1 MLPPE
6 MRRLAGTV
14 IRVACRAEDMA
25 AALALLAMAALPV
38 LELLL
43 RSAFGT
49 GIPGN
54 AVYVAN
60 LTLWVGFLGAMV
72 ASREGS
78 HLTLSTGLERILGRR
93 GIPVAGLV
101 GAASAAVCAGLFWS
115 ALQFQIAG
123 LPAPSMIS
131 GWLPEWALFLVL
143 PLAFGILTLRACM
156 TRNGF
161 GPNWAALL
169 AVGVCA
175 LLGLTG
181 QAIAPWLA
189 ASCLA
194 MLLLTGLL
202 GAPVFVLIGG
212 AALILLY
219 AEDVPVASVTAEIY
233 RIVVSPAIATIPLFT
248 LTGFLLAE
256 GGTTARLVRLFSA
269 WFGWIPGGLTVAAVL
284 LCGVFSAFTGA
295 TGVTILA
302 LGGVLLPILL
312 RNGYPRRFSIG
323 LLTGTGA
330 IGLLFPPSLA
340 LIIYGV
346 VAGVPIPDLF
356 VAGVVPGSLMVAAAC
371 IYGVRT
377 GVRAG
382 VPRQRF
388 DLGEGAAAIWA
399 AKWEILLPAVAFMGI
414 FGGFCTLAEAAA
426 VTAVYALAIRL
437 VVCRDIDVRTDLPRV
452 LIRCAATVGG
462 IFVIL
467 GAAMGLTNYFID
479 AEIPDLAIR
488 MIQRFI
494 DRPFLFLLALN
505 LLLLAIGCL
514 MDIFSATVVVLP
526 LVIAMSQAYGIHP
539 LHLAMIFLTNLELGY
554 LTPPVGMNLFLAS
567 YRFNCTVPEAA
578 RSALPLLVLLLTV
591 VILVTYAPLLGL
603 VPSWQPR

>member
-1 MLPPE
+1 
-6 MRRLAGTV
+6 
-14 IRVACRAEDMA
+14 
-25 AALALLAMAALPV
+25 MAALPV

-72 ASREGS
+72 SSREGS
-78 HLTLSTGLERILGRR
+78 HLTLSTGLERIFSRR

-101 GAASAAVCAGLFWS
+101 SAASAAVCAGLFWS
-115 ALQFQIAG
+115 ALQLQIAG
-123 LPAPSMIS
+123 LSTPSLIS

-143 PLAFGILTLRACM
+143 PLSFGVLTLRACM

-161 GPNWAALL
+161 GPNWPSII

-189 ASCLA
+189 VSCLV
-194 MLLLTGLL
+194 LLLVTGLL

-212 AALILLY
+212 AALILLF
-219 AEDVPVASVTAEIY
+219 AEDVPVAAITAEIY

-269 WFGWIPGGLTVAAVL
+269 WFGWIPGGHTVAAVL

-340 LIIYGV
+340 MIIYGV

-356 VAGVVPGSLMVAAAC
+356 SAGLVPGGLMVAAAC
-371 IYGVRT
+371 LYGVRT
-377 GVRAG
+377 GVLAG
-382 VPRQRF
+382 VPRQHF
-388 DLGEGAAAIWA
+388 DLGAGVAAIWT

-426 VTAVYALAIRL
+426 ITAVYALVIRL
-437 VVCRDIDVRTDLPRV
+437 VIYRDIDARTDLLRV
-452 LIRCAATVGG
+452 LIHCAATIGG

-467 GAAMGLTNYFID
+467 GAAMGLTNYLID
-479 AEIPDLAIR
+479 AEIPDLATR
-488 MIQRFI
+488 MIEHFTNE
-494 DRPFLFLLALN
+494 PFVFLLALN
-505 LLLLAIGCL
+505 LLLLAVGCL
-514 MDIFSATVVVLP
+514 MDIFSATVIVLP

-539 LHLAMIFLTNLELGY
+539 IHLAMIFLTNLELGY
-554 LTPPVGMNLFLAS
+554 LTPPVGMNLLLAS
-567 YRFNCTVPEAA
+567 YRFNCTVLEAA
-578 RSALPLLVLLLTV
+578 RSALPLLVLLLAV
-591 VILVTYAPLLGL
+591 VLLVTYAPLLGL
-603 VPSWQPR
+603 VPGWEPQ